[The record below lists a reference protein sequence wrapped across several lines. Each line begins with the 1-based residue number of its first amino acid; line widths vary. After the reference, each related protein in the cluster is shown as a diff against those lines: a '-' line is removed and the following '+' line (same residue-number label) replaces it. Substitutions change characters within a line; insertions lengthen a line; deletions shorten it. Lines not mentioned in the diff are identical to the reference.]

1 MASEIRVDKIT
12 SLSGVGTIS
21 PSPTGVE
28 IAGITTVATLKA
40 TTGIVTT
47 LTATGS
53 AKVGSGVTLS
63 PDGDIFA
70 TGVTTSTTVQVG
82 SATTIHTTG
91 IDLGN
96 GNLTGHNLHSTG
108 ITTSSSVIV
117 GGGVTISESGIEASG
132 IGITVANINGAQIGG
147 RRNLFINGAM
157 QIAQRATSGSSGGYE
172 SLDRW
177 YSNLSGGSATFSQE
191 TNANPSETGGI
202 QKYARLNVS
211 SSSDFTSIR
220 QRIEDVTSVPAGTV
234 TLSFY
239 AKGTAPVGG
248 LYVFTTQGFG
258 SGGSSDVDGT
268 AVLITSSLTSSWV
281 RYVAQI
287 SVASVDGKTIG
298 DGSFFQVTIGQ
309 HSNTGGTA
317 YDLNIT
323 GVQLEAGLQ
332 ATAFENRSYGE
343 ELALC
348 QRYYQKHR
356 HATYRGL
363 NFVGR
368 KTGSDTVVGSAYG
381 FIPMRTA
388 ATGTI
393 NGGGS
398 YRLYRLTDGST
409 ATPTGVNF
417 THENYAPYNAL
428 KFTASTTSFSTN
440 NLCTMYNMATGGT
453 MELDAEL

>member
-1 MASEIRVDKIT
+1 MTVVNPKSISGINSITTGSGSDNLLTIHTNDGTERVRVDSTGTTKI
-12 SLSGVGTIS
+12 V
-21 PSPTGVE
+21 TGIV
-28 IAGITTVATLKA
+28 TTLTA

-47 LTATGS
+47 LTTNTLNANST

-63 PDGDIFA
+63 PDGDVFV
-70 TGVTTSTTVQVG
+70 TGVTTSTTVK
-82 SATTIHTTG
+82 
-91 IDLGN
+91 
-96 GNLTGHNLHSTG
+96 
-108 ITTSSSVIV
+108 V

-132 IGITVANINGAQIGG
+132 IGITCANINGGQISG
-147 RRNLFINGAM
+147 RRNLIMNGAM
-157 QIAQRATSGSSGGYE
+157 QIAQRATSGTSGGFD

-177 YSNLSGGSATFSQE
+177 YSNLSGGAATFSQE

-211 SSSDFTSIR
+211 TSSDYTSIR
-220 QRIEDVTSVPAGTV
+220 QKIEDVTSVPAGTV

-248 LYVFTTQGFG
+248 LYAWTTQDFG
-258 SGGSSDVDGT
+258 DSGSSDVDGT
-268 AVLITSSLTSSWV
+268 PVLITSSLTSSWV
-281 RYVAQI
+281 RYVVQI
-287 SVASVDGKTIG
+287 SVGSVDGKTIG
-298 DGSFFQVTIGQ
+298 AGSFFQVTIGQ
-309 HSNTGGTA
+309 YSNTGGTA

-332 ATAFENRSYGE
+332 ATAFEKCSHGE

-393 NGGGS
+393 SGSGS
-398 YRLYRLTDGST
+398 YRLYRFTDGTT
-409 ATPTGVNF
+409 ATPTGVVF
-417 THENYAPYNAL
+417 THENYEPYNVL
-428 KFTASTTSFSTN
+428 KFTAATTSFSTN
-440 NLCTMYNMATGGT
+440 NLCTMYTMAAAGIL
-453 MELDAEL
+453 ELDAEI